1 MGEAESFASIITRAL
16 IIFFASVFFG
26 SLIVLFLFTPKD
38 ANSEERPIQPTILF
52 SFDGDPAEVDHF
64 ELHWIPVPG
73 SGIVEFLFNLDDT
86 TTREWKTPEF
96 GMEPGDV
103 RPFYLVVVMSDGR
116 KGWSM
121 YYDFMFTGKP
131 FIFKVE
137 QGEVL

>member
-1 MGEAESFASIITRAL
+1 MKKITERDEGVLVIFVLAVIVIISLVTAGDAL
-16 IIFFASVFFG
+16 
-26 SLIVLFLFTPKD
+26 P
-38 ANSEERPIQPTILF
+38 EERPIQPTITF

-73 SGIVEFLFNLDDT
+73 SGIIEFLFNLDDT
-86 TTREWKTPEF
+86 TTREWKIPEF

-103 RPFYLVVVMSDGR
+103 RPFYLAVVMSDGR

-131 FIFKVE
+131 LIITITR
-137 QGEVL
+137 GDS